1 MRILVV
7 GAGAVGTY
15 FGAALSLAGH
25 DVTFAV
31 RDMKR
36 TKIAED
42 GIRLVGPRGCFHAT
56 NVRGIDHAASVGA
69 VDVALSCVKLY
80 DAESAARQWQEPLAR
95 AGAVIS
101 LQNGVDGAERTLAG
115 APASQVF
122 GGLAYVSGRM
132 DYPGMVH
139 YLSDMSS
146 LVYGGVGNA
155 ALTAFTDALNHPSNP
170 LAVKGAL
177 VEDVAVAQWSKFL
190 ALATNAAL
198 TCLVR
203 GSAGTIYQDDDLV
216 ALAKQSIDEI
226 YRVGCAE
233 GVALQP
239 DHVDFSLKTLLSLPS
254 TMVASM
260 SHDLTACRPL
270 ELDGL
275 SGAVRRLGRKHGIA
289 TPFHDFAYA
298 CLKPYLHGAPDVSAP
313 ISVD

>member
-1 MRILVV
+1 MKILVL
-7 GAGAVGTY
+7 GAGAVGAY

-42 GIRLVGPRGCFHAT
+42 GIRLIGPRGDFHARD
-56 NVRGIDHAASVGA
+56 VRGTDDPASVEGI
-69 VDVALSCVKLY
+69 DVVLSCVKLY
-80 DAESAARQWQEPLAR
+80 DAESAARQWQAALTQAS
-95 AGAVIS
+95 AVIS
-101 LQNGVDGAERTLAG
+101 LQNGIDGVERTLAG
-115 APASQVF
+115 APASRVF
-122 GGLAYVSGRM
+122 GGLAFVSGRM
-132 DYPGMVH
+132 EYPGMVH

-146 LVYGGVGNA
+146 LVYGGVDNA
-155 ALTAFTDALNHPSNP
+155 TLNAFTDAVNNPSNP
-170 LAVKGAL
+170 LPVKGVL

-203 GSAGTIYQDDDLV
+203 AGAGVIYRNPDLL

-226 YRVGCAE
+226 YHVGRAE
-233 GVALQP
+233 GIALSP
-239 DHVDFSLKTLLSLPS
+239 DQIDIALKNLQSLPV

-260 SHDLTACRPL
+260 NHDLTAGRPL

-298 CLKPYLHGAPDVSAP
+298 CLHPYLHGAPDGSETK
-313 ISVD
+313 

>member
-1 MRILVV
+1 MKILVL

-25 DVTFAV
+25 EVTFAV

-42 GIRLVGPRGCFHAT
+42 GIRLIGPRGDFHARE
-56 NVRGIDHAASVGA
+56 VRGTDDPTSVEDI
-69 VDVALSCVKLY
+69 DVALSCVKLY
-80 DAESAARQWQEPLAR
+80 DAESAARQWQAPLAR

-101 LQNGVDGAERTLAG
+101 LQNGIDGVERTLAG
-115 APASQVF
+115 APSSRVF
-122 GGLAYVSGRM
+122 GGLAFVSGRM

-146 LVYGGVGNA
+146 LVYGGVSNA
-155 ALTAFTDALNHPSNP
+155 TLNAFTDALNDPSNP
-170 LAVKGAL
+170 LSVKGVL

-203 GSAGTIYQDDDLV
+203 AGAGVIYHDPDLLV
-216 ALAKQSIDEI
+216 VAKQSIDEI
-226 YRVGCAE
+226 YRVGRAE

-239 DHVDFSLKTLLSLPS
+239 DQIDIALKNLQSLPA

-260 SHDLTACRPL
+260 NHDLTAGRSL

-275 SGAVRRLGRKHGIA
+275 SGTVRRLGRKHSIA

-298 CLKPYLHGAPDVSAP
+298 CLKPYLHGAPNGP
-313 ISVD
+313 ETK